1 VACLDAL
8 RLLCCPVLEL
18 CRPGLGVNV
27 ALKTLTVLFIGGAF
41 STAEL
46 LSCQFE
52 DGGA

>member
-1 VACLDAL
+1 M
-8 RLLCCPVLEL
+8 LEL